1 METKEN
7 ISSSTLE
14 IIDINLQEKQQKLY
28 KKMLYISIF
37 LNPIFLGIILSIVF
51 YIISIV
57 SDITESFIYWIYLF
71 IGIPSIYRLIWVPIH
86 IVYFKKKW
94 LLEQKKAKILLLVR
108 WIPMILILLLF
119 WGCTIIIFSMLGN
132 IH

>member
-57 SDITESFIYWIYLF
+57 SDITESFIY
-71 IGIPSIYRLIWVPIH
+71 
-86 IVYFKKKW
+86 
-94 LLEQKKAKILLLVR
+94 
-108 WIPMILILLLF
+108 
-119 WGCTIIIFSMLGN
+119 
-132 IH
+132 